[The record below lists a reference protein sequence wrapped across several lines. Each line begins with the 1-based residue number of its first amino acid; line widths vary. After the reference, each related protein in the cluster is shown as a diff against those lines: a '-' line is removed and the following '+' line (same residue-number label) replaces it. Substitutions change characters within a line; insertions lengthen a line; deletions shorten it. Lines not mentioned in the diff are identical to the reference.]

1 MTKYHVKR
9 VVLVMVILGLL
20 GSVGLWFATQKVAR
34 PASRQT
40 IILLHGYG
48 SSARATKAL
57 ATAIQAQTHLKRR
70 QQVSVP
76 PQGMVKLSGTTHQLQ
91 QGGIYQLNFA
101 DKQTTAQQ
109 ASVALARLL
118 QTLKARHV
126 NQVVL
131 VGHSMGATAALR
143 VLLSHPI
150 QDTTYPT
157 VSHLVTIAAPFNS
170 GLGSG
175 GFDRAFDHN
184 TIDPATKRPRLQD
197 ASYRYFEQHRANMPE
212 QTKILNVMGDIGD
225 GSDGVVTNFSSRAL
239 KFWVKKDQ
247 NYQTL
252 TIRGPKVQHSQ
263 VRDNSAVTQQVAQ
276 FIIE

>member
-1 MTKYHVKR
+1 
-9 VVLVMVILGLL
+9 MVILGLL

>member
-1 MTKYHVKR
+1 MSKYHVKR
-9 VVLVMVILGLL
+9 VVLVTVILGLL
-20 GSVGLWFATQKVAR
+20 TSVGLWFAMQQRVR

-48 SSARATKAL
+48 SSGRATTAL
-57 ATAIQAQTHLKRR
+57 ATAIQTQTHLKRR
-70 QQVSVP
+70 QQVNVS

-91 QGGIYQLNFA
+91 QGGIYQLNFIN
-101 DKQTTAQQ
+101 KQTTAQQ
-109 ASVALARLL
+109 ASATLARLL
-118 QTLKARHV
+118 QTFKERHV

-157 VSHLVTIAAPFNS
+157 VTHLVTIAAPFNS

-175 GFDRAFDHN
+175 GFDHAFDRN
-184 TIDPATKRPRLQD
+184 TIDSATKRPRLQD
-197 ASYRYFEQHRANMPE
+197 ASYRYFDQRRANMPE

-225 GSDGVVTNFSSRAL
+225 GSDGVVTNFSSAAL
-239 KFWVKKDQ
+239 KFWLKEGQ
-247 NYQTL
+247 IYQSV
-252 TIRGPKVQHSQ
+252 TISGPKTQHSQ
-263 VRDNSAVTQQVAQ
+263 VRDNPTVTQQVAQ
-276 FIIE
+276 FIVD